1 MNNNLVAAPTSS
13 LGWLTWWT
21 IPQVSVSYDAVND
34 LLADAGMHRTLNPPT
49 ARNAWRKATQTSKR
63 GLKLPIDPATV
74 AQVAKDTGSRP
85 HARLYTRMVSRSGR
99 LRRHLVLE
107 IVVPEAQDT
116 PEQRRSTTAAVLEFQ
131 AGRYTHTVVPDPDP
145 QGWID
150 HGQIAGVVAAMED
163 RFDELANKPDAQHI
177 RALVRDYLAALR
189 RVPMR
194 GTGGVYFVPDTVKRD
209 KVFALRTFIRSL
221 IPHAQGDLPP
231 ACSIVR
237 LIDDEAHTIRDDV
250 AESIIDDFRDRAQ
263 ALADRVSAI
272 RAGTSTGKPAQR
284 VADSAMEDLL
294 LLKQSFTDYQN
305 SLGLEL
311 DELAIMLDLAD
322 TAASNAYTQAYAQK
336 KEAE

>member
-1 MNNNLVAAPTSS
+1 
-13 LGWLTWWT
+13 
-21 IPQVSVSYDAVND
+21 
-34 LLADAGMHRTLNPPT
+34 
-49 ARNAWRKATQTSKR
+49 
-63 GLKLPIDPATV
+63 
-74 AQVAKDTGSRP
+74 
-85 HARLYTRMVSRSGR
+85 
-99 LRRHLVLE
+99 
-107 IVVPEAQDT
+107 
-116 PEQRRSTTAAVLEFQ
+116 
-131 AGRYTHTVVPDPDP
+131 
-145 QGWID
+145 
-150 HGQIAGVVAAMED
+150 
-163 RFDELANKPDAQHI
+163 
-177 RALVRDYLAALR
+177 
-189 RVPMR
+189 MR